1 MMNTKLALT
10 LIILAFSQVAFAG
23 MHKIIEILNFQSR
36 TIDYPEVGVE
46 IEVEIG
52 EAITSRALVTRKP
65 ALEITQPIAAK
76 VSIFPF
82 SYPVTFPVS
91 EGLPLYALTETG
103 KIYFKRGIGTVGNFS
118 GSSLP
123 PFPAI
128 FVPNDKNASIEFCL
142 PSVTVGNYA
151 QCDVNPSI
159 SAEKV
164 LKLTNINELSE
175 ESFKRELLYLGG
187 DANSIQLGY
196 REFKNDFARAA
207 FNQDLKYD
215 ISSDKVVGFKGS
227 RFEIQKATN
236 VGLRVK
242 VIKHLN

>member
-1 MMNTKLALT
+1 MMNIKRTLT
-10 LIILAFSQVAFAG
+10 LIILAFSQFAFAG
-23 MHKIIEILNFQSR
+23 RHKIIEILSFQSR
-36 TIDYPEVGVE
+36 TIDYPEMGVE

-52 EAITSRALVTRKP
+52 EAIISRTVVTRKP
-65 ALEITQPIAAK
+65 ALEITQPITAT
-76 VSIFPF
+76 VSVFLF
-82 SYPVTFPVS
+82 SFPVTFPVS

-103 KIYFKRGIGTVGNFS
+103 KIYFKPGIGTVGNFS
-118 GSSLP
+118 GSGLP

-128 FVPNDKNASIEFCL
+128 FVPNDKNVSIEFCL
-142 PSVTVGNYA
+142 PSVTVDHYA

-164 LKLTNINELSE
+164 LKLTSINELSK
-175 ESFKRELLYLGG
+175 ESSKRELLYLGG

-196 REFKNDFARAA
+196 KEFKNDFARAT